1 MKKLLVIAVVAG
13 LAEPASAG
21 EWVTERIIEVSPR
34 TQRII
39 TLRAPRVKL
48 RARRQTVYEQFTPHP
63 VCYSAWKVDAEYG
76 GPSGICVPAP
86 FREVYEALAP
96 YGSKQAGEFYRELDR
111 DHFGSSD

>member
-1 MKKLLVIAVVAG
+1 VKKLLVIAMVAG

-34 TQRII
+34 TERII
-39 TLRAPRVKL
+39 TIRPPRPRLRV
-48 RARRQTVYEQFTPHP
+48 RRQTVYQVFTHP
-63 VCYSAWKVDAEYG
+63 TCHYAWKVDEYG
-76 GPSGICVPAP
+76 GPSGICVPGP

-96 YGSKQAGEFYRELDR
+96 YGSKQADEFYRELDR